1 MATDLSAWLASEL
14 GGRITKTGLRTG
26 PLLRRTSKI
35 VAKQYGLSW
44 ECYVNAVSVWMW
56 INSRILGDEAGF
68 SVNKKFPVMGFTEPL
83 EDAFEHLPLPVF
95 VWPAARPPESYPAAN
110 ARAAC
115 GRLEPWF
122 AALALGRGEYVT
134 ATPDQITIW
143 NRRPDAACL
152 QRRIQLVRDQFQ

>member
-1 MATDLSAWLASEL
+1 MTKDLSAWLASEL
-14 GGRITKTGLRTG
+14 GGRITKTDLRTG

-35 VAKQYGLSW
+35 VATQHGLSW
-44 ECYVNAVSVWMW
+44 ECYVNAVSVWLW
-56 INSRILGDEAGF
+56 INSRVLGHEAGF
-68 SVNKKFPVMGFTEPL
+68 SVKKAFPVRGFTDPL
-83 EDAFEHLPLPVF
+83 DDAFDQLRVPVF
-95 VWPAARPPESYPAAN
+95 VWPATRPPEPYPAAN

-115 GRLEPWF
+115 RRLEPWF

-143 NRRPDAACL
+143 NRRPDAASL